1 MKFIRYIKQNKT
13 LSILLSVIFSI
24 FIIGI
29 IGNKII
35 NDRIENWS
43 NTIEEKTKST
53 EQQATS
59 YLNNFQQN
67 FIRNKNI
74 VEAKLNNS
82 DSLTFENIE
91 KSLSNIDLS
100 NNFLAVF
107 QNHVLLYWNENYDQQ
122 ITFDDTLNLN

>member
-1 MKFIRYIKQNKT
+1 MKFIHYIKQNKT

-107 QNHVLLYWNENYDQQ
+107 QNHVLL
-122 ITFDDTLNLN
+122 